1 MNASTL
7 SEFERVRFNMVEQ
20 QIRPVGV
27 FDANVIE
34 ALFKVQR
41 ELFVPAALRH
51 LAFADIEIPLQLGTV
66 DTRQTMLSRLLPT
79 S

>member
-1 MNASTL
+1 MNAMTL
-7 SEFERVRFNMVEQ
+7 PEFERARFNMVEQ

-41 ELFVPAALRH
+41 ELFVPPAFRN
-51 LAFADIEIPLQLGTV
+51 LAFADIEIPLQLGAV
-66 DTRQTMLSRLLPT
+66 DTRQ
-79 S
+79 